1 MSEFQNKH
9 IGPTSKE
16 VKEMLSSL
24 ECSSL
29 NELLE
34 KIVPQNILDIDGNS
48 IGNENFSENDIL
60 KYVKNIG
67 SKNQIFRSLIGQGYY
82 DTITPNVVLRN
93 ILESPGWYTQ
103 YTPYQPEISQ
113 AGFLS
118 TRYVVRQD
126 GARVINFRPEHGRR
140 DSFDNSYTNRGP

>member
-9 IGPTSKE
+9 IGPTAKE

-34 KIVPQNILDIDGNS
+34 KIVPQNILDIDGDS

-60 KYVKNIG
+60 KYVKDIG

-103 YTPYQPEISQ
+103 YT
-113 AGFLS
+113 LS
-118 TRYVVRQD
+118 
-126 GARVINFRPEHGRR
+126 A
-140 DSFDNSYTNRGP
+140 